1 MLKLLSFLL
10 KTVVPLA
17 ILAGGYLGYQYLMAT
32 GPEPE
37 RRPPVDRTPVVEVQ
51 QVDPQD
57 YTAVVEASGVVK
69 TRTQTSLVSEVAGR
83 VLEISPNFRPGGY
96 VSEREVL
103 VKLDDTNY
111 QDAIRIAKANILAN
125 EAALEQL
132 DQEERNV
139 YANMKLARTSLATVQ
154 KNLQVAQ
161 ANMNNVRRKQAP
173 IQKNADLIQR
183 NLNLVRQNMAITR
196 RNLELAKRDLGS
208 LSQEDL
214 QLARSDLALARKNLG
229 LAQKEMARVRELG
242 QRRLIPLNQ
251 VDAQE
256 QAVTQQQQA
265 VAQKQ
270 LTISQKQQ
278 GISQKQQQILQ
289 LEQSLVQQQQAIV
302 QQEQQLAQQDSSEAT
317 QDQSVLQ
324 HQQTILQQE
333 QAVNQ
338 QQQNVTSLQGQLA
351 TFASRRKSLQASND
365 LTRTQLL
372 QQQRNLE
379 RTEIRA
385 PYAGRVLEQ
394 RVDVGQYLSPNAV
407 LGILYATDYVE
418 VDLPL
423 TLEQYAL
430 LDIPEAFRGDE
441 PAPERFP
448 KVEFRLPFG
457 KGPTWSGRITGTR
470 ASLNEQS
477 RQINVVARIDRPF
490 ERTES
495 GPDTALKIGQYLNAR
510 IDGRTFRDVY
520 VLPPVA
526 VRQNRE
532 TLLMRD
538 GQVAI
543 VPLEVVWST
552 ETELVSRTAA
562 PLDAPVIVTS
572 LGQATEGMR
581 VSLPGQK
588 PDAGREGRPGGQSG
602 AAGQQPAPAGSVPDT
617 EKASLRDTPEAGNG
631 EGVDTDSTDT
641 GPAGGDTPAVSA
653 RPDQTDAPASRE
665 N

>member
-1 MLKLLSFLL
+1 MLKLLSFLF
-10 KTVVPLA
+10 KTIVPLV

-51 QVDPQD
+51 QVDLQD
-57 YTAVVEASGVVK
+57 YTAVIDASGVVK
-69 TRTQTSLVSEVAGR
+69 ARTQTSLVTEVAGR

-96 VSEREVL
+96 VSDSEVL
-103 VKLDDTNY
+103 VRLDDTNY

-139 YANMKLARTSLATVQ
+139 YANMQLARTSLETVQ

-173 IQKNADLIQR
+173 IQKNADLIRR
-183 NLNLVRQNMAITR
+183 NLNLVRQNMDITR
-196 RNLELAKRDLGS
+196 KNLELAKRDLGS
-208 LSQEDL
+208 LSQEDMR
-214 QLARSDLALARKNLG
+214 LARSDLELARRNLG
-229 LAQKEMARVRELG
+229 LAQKEMNRIRELG

-256 QAVTQQQQA
+256 QVVLQQQQS
-265 VAQKQ
+265 VSQKQ
-270 LTISQKQQ
+270 LAISQKQQ
-278 GISQKQQQILQ
+278 SVSQKQQQILQ
-289 LEQSLVQQQQAIV
+289 LEQSLVQQQQALV
-302 QQEQQLAQQDSSEAT
+302 QQEQQLAQQDTSEAS
-317 QDQSVLQ
+317 QDQSVLS
-324 HQQTILQQE
+324 QQQSILQQE

-338 QQQNVTSLQGQLA
+338 QQQNVTSLRGQLA

-394 RVDVGQYLSPNAV
+394 HVDVGQYLSPNAN
-407 LGILYATDYVE
+407 LGVLYAIDYVE

-430 LDIPEAFRGDE
+430 LDIPEAFRGDT
-441 PAPERFP
+441 PDLSQFP

-477 RQINVVARIDRPF
+477 RQINVVARIDNPY

-510 IDGRTFRDVY
+510 IEGRTFSEVY
-520 VLPPVA
+520 VLPPIA

-538 GQVAI
+538 GRVAI
-543 VPLEVVWST
+543 VPLEVVWGT
-552 ETELVSRTAA
+552 ETEMVSRTEQ
-562 PLDAPVIVTS
+562 PLDAPVIVTA

-588 PDAGREGRPGGQSG
+588 PDGGQGGRPGAGASG
-602 AAGQQPAPAGSVPDT
+602 PRETGRQPAGPVPDA
-617 EKASLRDTPEAGNG
+617 EQASLRDVTPESTDEA
-631 EGVDTDSTDT
+631 GVDTGTDT
-641 GPAGGDTPAVSA
+641 NPAGPDAAVRA
-653 RPDQTDAPASRE
+653 RTGQPDAAASRE